1 MKRKRKQFK
10 EKGAIALI
18 LVIMVTSLTV
28 VSSVVISLV
37 NINDLLAN
45 YHLSEAN
52 IVAVDV
58 DSCFNDALWRL
69 AADTSVTGDD
79 FSINYDTLN
88 CTYQISA
95 AFNNINTITATATTT
110 SSLGSWT
117 KSVVGKVDVSQE
129 PFTIVSYKDKIN

>member
-10 EKGAIALI
+10 EEGAIALI
-18 LVIMVTSLTV
+18 LVIMVTSITV

-45 YHLSEAN
+45 YHVSEAN
-52 IVAVDV
+52 IIAVDV

-69 AADTSVTGDD
+69 AADTSVTGD
-79 FSINYDTLN
+79 FSINYQTLH
-88 CTYQISA
+88 CSYQISSA
-95 AFNNINTITATATTT
+95 ISNINTITATATTI

-117 KSVVGKVDVSQE
+117 KGIIGRVDVSQE
-129 PFTIVSYKDKIN
+129 PFTIVSYKDIID

>member
-45 YHLSEAN
+45 YHVSEAN

-69 AADTSVTGDD
+69 ANNPLATGH

-117 KSVVGKVDVSQE
+117 KSIIGKVDVSQE
-129 PFTIVSYKDKIN
+129 PFTIVSYKDIIN